1 MKTLQNFLTK
11 NPGYFKRGSQSLAE
25 RTNISINTVIKY
37 KKSSEYSEMKKTYL
51 NSI

>member
-25 RTNISINTVIKY
+25 RTNISINTVNKF
-37 KKSSEYSEMKKTYL
+37 KKSTQYSEMKKNYI